1 MKSEYTLVQV
11 KFTL

>member
-1 MKSEYTLVQV
+1 MNQNPHMQV